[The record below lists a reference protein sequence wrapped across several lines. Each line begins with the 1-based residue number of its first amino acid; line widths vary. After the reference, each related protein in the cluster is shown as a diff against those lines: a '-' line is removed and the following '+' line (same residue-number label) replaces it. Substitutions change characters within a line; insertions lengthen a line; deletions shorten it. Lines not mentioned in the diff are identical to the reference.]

1 MNARIIQVRNLD
13 KKFDYIKNVTP
24 IIPEKQSWIK
34 TIRQC
39 LGMSARQL
47 AARLEISQARVA
59 KMEQNEENLKVV
71 TLKKIAKS
79 MNCTFVPI
87 FIPNESIEKIIDDRA
102 GLKAKEILNTVNQNM
117 ALENQKSNS
126 ETLLEDLKNELIQK
140 SIRRIW
146 D

>member
-13 KKFDYIKNVTP
+13 KKFDYIKNVIP

-71 TLKKIAKS
+71 TLKK
-79 MNCTFVPI
+79 NCKKYELYFCTDFY
-87 FIPNESIEKIIDDRA
+87 
-102 GLKAKEILNTVNQNM
+102 
-117 ALENQKSNS
+117 S
-126 ETLLEDLKNELIQK
+126 E
-140 SIRRIW
+140 
-146 D
+146 